1 MVIEHASGKAP
12 EADVVAAITSENMLA
27 LAERFMTA
35 VATGDIRTVREIYA
49 DDAVIWHNNDRS
61 SQGVEENL
69 RVLEWMQRNVADLR
83 YEEVQRLAT
92 ETGFVEQHVL
102 RGRTLMGAELEVPAC
117 LICTVVD
124 GRITRLE
131 EYLDSAHLA
140 PLFG

>member
-1 MVIEHASGKAP
+1 MT
-12 EADVVAAITSENMLA
+12 AATTSEHMLA
-27 LAERFMTA
+27 LAERFMAA
-35 VATGDIRTVREIYA
+35 VASGDVRTVREIYA

-69 RVLEWMQRNVADLR
+69 RVLEWMQRNVADVR

-92 ETGFVEQHVL
+92 ESGFVEQHVL
-102 RGRTLMGAELEVPAC
+102 RGRTLMGAELDVPAC
-117 LICTVVD
+117 LVCTIVD

-140 PLFG
+140 PLLG

>member
-1 MVIEHASGKAP
+1 
-12 EADVVAAITSENMLA
+12 MLA

-35 VATGDIRTVREIYA
+35 VAGGDLRTVREIYA

-61 SQGVEENL
+61 TQGVDENL
-69 RVLEWMQRNVADLR
+69 RVLEWIQRNITGVR

-92 ETGFVEQHVL
+92 DTGFVEQHVL
-102 RGRTLMGAELEVPAC
+102 RGRIPMGAELDVPAC
-117 LICTVVD
+117 LVCPVVD

-140 PLFG
+140 PLLG

>member
-1 MVIEHASGKAP
+1 MTTASTN
-12 EADVVAAITSENMLA
+12 EDVLA

-35 VATGDIRTVREIYA
+35 VTAGDIRTVREIYV

-69 RVLEWMQRNVADLR
+69 RVLEWMQRNIADVR

-92 ETGFVEQHVL
+92 DSGFVEQHVL
-102 RGRTLMGAELEVPAC
+102 RGRTLMGAELDVPAC
-117 LICTVVD
+117 LVCTVVE

-140 PLFG
+140 PLLG